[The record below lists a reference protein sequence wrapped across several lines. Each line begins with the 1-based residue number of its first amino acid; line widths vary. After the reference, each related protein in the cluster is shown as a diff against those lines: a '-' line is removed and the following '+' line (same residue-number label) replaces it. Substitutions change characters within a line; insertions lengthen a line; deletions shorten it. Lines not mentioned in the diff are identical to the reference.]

1 MNKTNL
7 VILSVLLY
15 LVSFL
20 VGFLVFGS
28 AKATASEI
36 TMGSISYHFSSN
48 EKYNNLNPTVLYTTE
63 SNYVVG
69 YFENSYYRDSFL
81 AAKKF
86 STSNS
91 GVELG
96 AMVGA
101 VSGYREGELMDI
113 LPCYKEICLAVVPTA
128 SYSIGN
134 WKPTLVFGGTFISLA
149 VGYNF

>member
-1 MNKTNL
+1 MKPLHL

-20 VGFLVFGS
+20 VGFMAVGR
-28 AKATASEI
+28 ANASELAV
-36 TMGSISYHFSSN
+36 GSLSYHFSSN
-48 EKYNNLNPTVLYTTE
+48 EKYNNVNPTVLYTTD
-63 SNYVVG
+63 SDYVVG

-86 STSNS
+86 SVNNS

-96 AMVGA
+96 ALVGA
-101 VSGYREGELMDI
+101 VSGYRKGELMDI
-113 LPCYKEICLAVVPTA
+113 IPCFDNICLAVVPVA

-134 WKPTLVFGGTFISLA
+134 WKPTIVFGGTFVSLA
-149 VGYNF
+149 VGYKF